1 MTDKRNIV
9 IQVKYPIS
17 GKAALDLAPRMITE
31 WNIKR
36 ILLAASMLI
45 LVLTFLCHII
55 YKDRQ
60 NIDPDN
66 VAMTVHAAE
75 KQLAPQ
81 LEFNEIETKNMG
93 ILTQGIAKKSLLANS
108 IKEPNKN
115 RQQAAEIPVKKI
127 IKEHPNKKVIKE
139 LASLKVNT
147 NEVRAVLTY
156 EINNKEPVGEIVKTI
171 NIRKKKPIWVYYFT
185 ELKEIK
191 GSKVYHEWLKDG
203 IVDTRRAL
211 IISGNR
217 WRTSSRKL
225 FSDAEKGNWTVRLFD
240 ENDRL
245 LNEKNVKVE

>member
-17 GKAALDLAPRMITE
+17 GKAAVDLAPKMITE

-36 ILLAASMLI
+36 ILLAASMLVLI
-45 LVLTFLCHII
+45 LVLLFYII
-55 YKDRQ
+55 NKGTQ

-66 VAMTVHAAE
+66 VAVIVNATE
-75 KQLAPQ
+75 KQLAPPV
-81 LEFNEIETKNMG
+81 EFNEVETKNLG
-93 ILTQGIAKKSLLANS
+93 ISTQGIAENNLSAKSS
-108 IKEPNKN
+108 KEPNKN
-115 RQQAAEIPVKKI
+115 SQQVAEIPVKKI
-127 IKEHPNKKVIKE
+127 IKEQPNKKVIKE
-139 LASLKVNT
+139 LESSKVNT

-156 EINNKEPVGEIVKTI
+156 EINNKEPVGEIVKII
-171 NIRKKKPIWVYYFT
+171 NISKKKPIWVYYFT
-185 ELKEIK
+185 ELKEMK

-203 IVDTRRAL
+203 VVDTRRAL

-240 ENDRL
+240 KNDRL
-245 LNEKNVKVE
+245 LNEKNFKVE

>member
-17 GKAALDLAPRMITE
+17 GKAAVDLAPKMITE

-36 ILLAASMLI
+36 ILLAASMLVLI
-45 LVLTFLCHII
+45 LVSLFYII
-55 YKDRQ
+55 NKDTQ

-66 VAMTVHAAE
+66 IAMIVNATE

-81 LEFNEIETKNMG
+81 VGFNEAETKNLD
-93 ILTQGIAKKSLLANS
+93 ISTQGIAKNNLLAKS
-108 IKEPNKN
+108 SKEPNKSS
-115 RQQAAEIPVKKI
+115 QQAAEIPVKKI
-127 IKEHPNKKVIKE
+127 IKEQPNKKVIKE
-139 LASLKVNT
+139 LESSKVNT

-171 NIRKKKPIWVYYFT
+171 NISKKKPIWVYYFT
-185 ELKEIK
+185 ELKEMK

-203 IVDTRRAL
+203 VVDTRRAL

-240 ENDRL
+240 KNDRL
-245 LNEKNVKVE
+245 LNEKNFKVE